1 MVEEKEELLEKLRRV
16 KQTAEKYLADNNFDN
31 YIVKNVVRYNKEIEL
46 TQKKSKN
53 NTTHKFHLYVAEL
66 ENTNPKLDR
75 EDILTELEFLEDENG
90 NLYTISDLIQKYEG
104 FENIKDVVD
113 KTKENEEKPEEEQEE
128 ELKKDTLEELEEERE
143 KEQEE
148 EQSKDKNKSIKK
160 DEKKKRKPSYVIER
174 INPDKAKMD
183 YWQTIKQAC
192 GLPEE
197 VDTLAFSYPV
207 SSEDKVDY
215 ANITIYML
223 DKDGYIIDDLKIDDY
238 FEFDTSTGNNPMQDE
253 TVRLEEDENNGKVQ
267 TEENRTMI
275 RLKAKKAPD
284 SNSYISLEQKN
295 TLGDN
300 NDING
305 GSKVKGSINNI
316 EKQLETDHV
325 RVWESESEKT
335 IRANAGEYKGR
346 EIYEE
351 IQRHKEHNKEEQYVN
366 DLDADGIKETFE
378 CVGEQ
383 DWRKLATKWGYY
395 KDGRPDEEKAKS
407 IYEEYKY
414 NNPHLSDVELVQEI
428 SDDLYDQTPGGRI
441 NR

>member
-1 MVEEKEELLEKLRRV
+1 MDNKEEDLLEKLKSIKVATERNHPGYLVRDVEHYEKKV
-16 KQTAEKYLADNNFDN
+16 KILNEDGKVEEYDLIVVLIKNAETNEGYRLYYLDG
-31 YIVKNVVRYNKEIEL
+31 KEVPLIEL
-46 TQKKSKN
+46 LKNRALLQK
-53 NTTHKFHLYVAEL
+53 
-66 ENTNPKLDR
+66 
-75 EDILTELEFLEDENG
+75 
-90 NLYTISDLIQKYEG
+90 IQEV
-104 FENIKDVVD
+104 EEETKD
-113 KTKENEEKPEEEQEE
+113 NEEKPEKEQDE
-128 ELKKDTLEELEEERE
+128 ELKKESLKELEAE
-143 KEQEE
+143 KEKDVEE
-148 EQSKDKNKSIKK
+148 EEKSEDTKKVSKNEME
-160 DEKKKRKPSYVIER
+160 DEKDTPRNKRKPSHVIEA

-183 YWQTIKQAC
+183 YWQTIKQAFD
-192 GLPEE
+192 LPPQ
-197 VDTLAFSYPV
+197 VATLAFAYPV

-275 RLKAKKAPD
+275 RLKAKKDLD

-295 TLGDN
+295 TLGDY
-300 NDING
+300 NDINA

-366 DLDADGIKETFE
+366 DLDADGIKETFD
-378 CVGEQ
+378 CVGKQ
-383 DWRKLATKWGYY
+383 DWRELATKWGYY

-414 NNPHLSDVELVQEI
+414 NNPHLSDDELVQEI